1 MRQRKEG
8 SITVFLTLIFLVLIA
23 LGCGMIE
30 LARAGTAENQAQR
43 LLRIGTESLMAEY
56 SEPLYREYHLFFLED
71 AGRSYEDTIQSYINK
86 NLEKK
91 ESLFSVTDLFDG
103 TLEGVSVT
111 DKTYVTEDGG
121 QAMLSQI
128 CEYMKREGVSQLL
141 QNVKAQK
148 GALNAMQEQADEL
161 EKTAAEQKEEAKD
174 GLNLIEWMKNVDGVC
189 IQNGKMD
196 SNRVF
201 AKMFFHGEKKPQMFY
216 ITDSKIW
223 KKIQD
228 NVISVE
234 EMLKQM
240 SKSKADRKRFVN
252 IFQKLSAVCEKT
264 AEEADQNPALCAS
277 VSGGTSLAAE
287 LRNNQSIIRQS
298 LSLLSGNWTKQTKE
312 KMQIL
317 WKEYKMPSICF
328 DYEGAGEEGGGENPL
343 DSFSSALSG
352 GILKMVMKD
361 YDKVS
366 NQEVKNPDHY
376 LSLFREQEKSA
387 KKDPVKTLTED
398 EEVDFQQSTRK
409 MGDCAVQEACLLAYL
424 HKFFSDG
431 TGNIKTG
438 NVLRYEWEYLIAA
451 GKSDKQNLS
460 DVVERIVLLR
470 TAANTSALFASA
482 KSRET
487 AHAAAL
493 AVVGFTA
500 IEPLIRFMQTLFTV
514 LWGMAEAIVDT
525 AAILQGKHVP
535 LVKTADRFCVEFPE
549 LFAFSHNLVMKKVQ
563 KYKQAGKTSFGY
575 EEYLSFFLLGMERS
589 TICLRMLDLM
599 EWKMQKKYVPKFR
612 MGLCTSQ
619 FEVKAK
625 FCYPWKL
632 PFHLTAETN
641 FETEAEQ
648 LAVY

>member
-1 MRQRKEG
+1 MRQREEG

-30 LARAGTAENQAQR
+30 LARGSAAQNQAQR

-71 AGRSYEDTIQSYINK
+71 AGTSYEDTIQSYINK

-103 TLEGVSVT
+103 TLEEVSVT

-121 QAMLSQI
+121 QAMLNQI
-128 CEYMKREGVSQLL
+128 CEYMKRESVSQLFE
-141 QNVKAQK
+141 NVKAKK
-148 GALNAMQEQADEL
+148 GALDSMQEESAEL

-174 GLNLIEWMKNVDGVC
+174 GRNLIEWMKKVDGVC
-189 IQNGKMD
+189 VQNGKMD
-196 SNRVF
+196 SNNVF
-201 AKMFFHGEKKPQMFY
+201 AKMFFHGEKKPQTFH
-216 ITDSKIW
+216 ITDSKVW
-223 KKIQD
+223 KKMQHK
-228 NVISVE
+228 VISVE

-240 SKSKADRKRFVN
+240 SKSKTDRKRFVN
-252 IFQKLSAVCEKT
+252 IFHKLSALCEKM
-264 AEEADQNPALCAS
+264 AEEADQNPTLCSS
-277 VSGGTSLAAE
+277 VTGGTSLVAE
-287 LRNNQSIIRQS
+287 LRNNQSIIGQS
-298 LSLLSGNWTKQTKE
+298 LSLLSGKWTEQTKE
-312 KMQIL
+312 KMRMV
-317 WKEYKMPSICF
+317 WKGYKMPSICF
-328 DYEGAGEEGGGENPL
+328 DYEGAGEEGGRESPL
-343 DSFSSALSG
+343 ESFSSALSG

-361 YDKVS
+361 YDKLS
-366 NQEVKNPDHY
+366 NQAVKNSDHY
-376 LSLFREQEKSA
+376 LSLFREQEKLA

-398 EEVDFQQSTRK
+398 EEVDFQNSTRK
-409 MGDCAVQEACLLAYL
+409 IGDCAVTEACLLAYL
-424 HKFFSDG
+424 HKFFSNG
-431 TGNIKTG
+431 TEKMKTG

-470 TAANTSALFASA
+470 TAANTSALFASV

-525 AAILQGKHVP
+525 AALMQGKHVP
-535 LVKTADRFCVEFPE
+535 LVKTADRFCVKFPE
-549 LFAFSHNLVMKKVQ
+549 LFGFTHDLVMKKVLQ
-563 KYKQAGKTSFGY
+563 YKQAGKTSFGY
-575 EEYLSFFLLGMERS
+575 EEYLCFFLLGMDRS

-599 EWKMQKKYVPKFR
+599 EWKIQKKYVPKFR